1 MLRSSATREVEGGI
15 MLIPAIVAVLVL
27 MLPVVYILLRKFSMT
42 RQEIS
47 FAAPQDG
54 VKAIYLDIREDTV
67 RSLHLLCEDGT
78 VTEVVVSR
86 AA

>member
-1 MLRSSATREVEGGI
+1 
-15 MLIPAIVAVLVL
+15 MLIAAVVAVLIL
-27 MLPVVYILLRKFSMT
+27 MLPIGYVLVRKLSVT

-67 RSLHLLCEDGT
+67 RSLHLLNEDGT

>member
-1 MLRSSATREVEGGI
+1 
-15 MLIPAIVAVLVL
+15 MLITAIVAVFIL
-27 MLPVVYILLRKFSMT
+27 MLPVGYVLLRKFSVT

-54 VKAIYLDIREDTV
+54 VKAIYLDIQEDTV
-67 RSLHLLCEDGT
+67 RSLHLLCEDGSI
-78 VTEVVVSR
+78 TEVVVSR

>member
-1 MLRSSATREVEGGI
+1 
-15 MLIPAIVAVLVL
+15 MLIPAIVTVLIL
-27 MLPVVYILLRKFSMT
+27 MLPVGYVLVRKLSVT
-42 RQEIS
+42 RQEIA

-67 RSLHLLCEDGT
+67 RGLHILFEDGS
-78 VTEVVVSR
+78 VTEVIQSH